1 MTTPGQVVPSTR
13 VFELRDAGIE
23 GPAGPVLQGMNWAVP
38 DHAVTALLGPAGTG
52 KSALLRGLAAVVRQD
67 WRYTGSWLHRGR
79 DLQSGPP
86 GDVVLVP
93 QVSAARAR
101 DKFSPLPHWRRAL
114 ESDHS
119 VLLLDEPTAGVS
131 PAPVEDLVAG
141 LRAQARRGAAVVV
154 THDLALARAVA
165 DHACLLCAGRIVAQG
180 PAAEFFEA
188 PPNELAAR
196 FLAQGNCWPAGPL
209 VPELPSHFRWLL
221 PGQLAGMG
229 RPGLLGDTANDLLA
243 VAGAGIRLVVSLTED
258 ALPGEAL
265 RAVGLVGRHFPIADM
280 GVPPVGPT
288 ARLCR
293 AIERS
298 MTNGDPVV
306 VHCHGGLGRTGTLL
320 GAMLVWLGCHPQ
332 DALAEVRQTNPGY
345 VQNRAQEDF
354 VRRFA
359 EAVGPAAG
367 FRGAK

>member
-1 MTTPGQVVPSTR
+1 MY
-13 VFELRDAGIE
+13 
-23 GPAGPVLQGMNWAVP
+23 WAVF
-38 DHAVTALLGPAGTG
+38 DHTVTALLGPAGTG
-52 KSALLRGLAAVVRQD
+52 KSALLRGLAAGAQPG
-67 WRYTGSWLHRGR
+67 WRYTGFWLHRGR
-79 DLQSGPP
+79 DLQADPP

-93 QVSAARAR
+93 QVAAARVR
-101 DKFSPLPHWRRAL
+101 EKPSPLPCWRRAL
-114 ESDHS
+114 ASDS
-119 VLLLDEPTAGVS
+119 PVLLLDEPTVAA
-131 PAPVEDLVAG
+131 PAQVDELVAG

-154 THDLALARAVA
+154 THDLAFARAVA

-180 PAAEFFEA
+180 SAAEFFEA
-188 PPNELAAR
+188 PSNELTAR

-229 RPGLLGDTANDLLA
+229 RPGLLGDTASDLLA

-258 ALPGEAL
+258 ALPAEAL
-265 RAVGLVGRHFPIADM
+265 RAVGLVGRHFPITDM
-280 GVPPVGPT
+280 GVPPIVPT
-288 ARLCR
+288 ARLCQT
-293 AIERS
+293 IERS
-298 MTNGDPVV
+298 MKNGDPVV

-320 GAMLVWLGCHPQ
+320 GAMLVWLGRLPD
-332 DALAEVRQTNPGY
+332 DALGEVRQANPGY